1 MNRSGFGWD
10 VYCNLRWHQVR
21 RCATRLPS
29 SGQSDIQ
36 SSLLS
41 WKDPGYTSGRYE
53 LIGHTGNQVDSSYSS
68 RICGSESKVGTRRER
83 EGASSQRRKTW
94 LENWMKS
101 EDHQERF
108 YIKSAIWARETLKKR
123 PSPRSLS
130 SNIPMLII
138 SQHNLTDLHLEHKL
152 FKKKKK
158 HTLRTP
164 SPCLQNLP

>member
-1 MNRSGFGWD
+1 MST
-10 VYCNLRWHQVR
+10 VNLRWHQVR

-83 EGASSQRRKTW
+83 EGASSQRRKAW

-123 PSPRSLS
+123 PSHRSLS
-130 SNIPMLII
+130 SNIPILII
-138 SQHNLTDLHLEHKL
+138 SQYSYGPTLRTQTV
-152 FKKKKK
+152 FKKKE

-164 SPCLQNLP
+164 FPCLQNLP